1 MFYIFQKEKGT
12 LVYGVVTFKIPP
24 HFNVPPRLNE
34 PTLFSSDSFD
44 KTTATKSK
52 AVRLAKSN
60 PSHPSSFCAD
70 PSSSAP
76 AATYPFSS
84 VIFFST

>member
-1 MFYIFQKEKGT
+1 
-12 LVYGVVTFKIPP
+12 
-24 HFNVPPRLNE
+24 
-34 PTLFSSDSFD
+34 LFSSDSFD